1 MLFIRQ
7 LIPFGNLFFFEISH
21 ADVEEF
27 QNLGYRPVVV
37 KGESTSF
44 IREKSVSK
52 SEIHSNILVSRYAQK
67 ALNGNL
73 LGAFLD
79 AAVTSMLAL
88 IDRFHVV

>member
-1 MLFIRQ
+1 MLFIRL
-7 LIPFGNLFFFEISH
+7 LIPFGNLFFESSH

-44 IREKSVSK
+44 IREKTVSK

-67 ALNGNL
+67 ALNGNF
-73 LGAFLD
+73 LGAFFYTRQS
-79 AAVTSMLAL
+79 V
-88 IDRFHVV
+88 